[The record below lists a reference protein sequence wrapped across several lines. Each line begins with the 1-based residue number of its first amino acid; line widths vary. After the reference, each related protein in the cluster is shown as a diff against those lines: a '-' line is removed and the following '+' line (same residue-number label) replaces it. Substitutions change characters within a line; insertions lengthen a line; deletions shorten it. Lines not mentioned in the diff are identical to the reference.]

1 MVEGLDGKGHMVVL
15 DNYFSSIG
23 LFIEMAVQ
31 EIYKIGTMRLNR
43 VGLLEDFKDTKSFNV
58 RAT

>member
-1 MVEGLDGKGHMVVL
+1 
-15 DNYFSSIG
+15 
-23 LFIEMAVQ
+23 MALQ